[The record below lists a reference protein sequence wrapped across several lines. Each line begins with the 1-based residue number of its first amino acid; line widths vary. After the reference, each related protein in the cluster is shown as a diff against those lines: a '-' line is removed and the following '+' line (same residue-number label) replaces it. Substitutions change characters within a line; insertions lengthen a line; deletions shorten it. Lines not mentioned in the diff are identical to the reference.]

1 MRAATQYRD
10 AENGSPAAVQRPRD
24 RSSFYVFVAATCLVA
39 AVMGFAPTYWL
50 QLTPRTFIGTPLLH
64 LHAALFSAWPVYLLV
79 QTTLV
84 ARGRIRRHRAWGLL
98 GISLAT
104 AMVLVGFAVA
114 NDVLAT
120 RLAAGYGDAARAFHI
135 ASISMITLFGGF
147 VFAAIVCV
155 SRPEI
160 HKRLMLLATVSM
172 LAPAMAR
179 VLFAVSVGI
188 GPGLRPGLGPP
199 RTVASVLMPALIAD
213 ALIVAGVIYDMRTR
227 GRPHPA
233 YLIGG
238 AILLAVQ
245 VLRIPLSTTA
255 GWLAIA
261 EFLARFSG

>member
-1 MRAATQYRD
+1 MT
-10 AENGSPAAVQRPRD
+10 SPATAVHSSRPD
-24 RSSFYVFVAATCLVA
+24 RSWFFVWMAVA
-39 AVMGFAPTYWL
+39 CAFIAFAGFAPTYWL
-50 QLTPRTFIGTPLLH
+50 QLPAGTFVGSPLLH
-64 LHAALFSAWPVYLLV
+64 LHGLLFSAWTIYLLL
-79 QTTLV
+79 QTILA
-84 ARGRIRRHRAWGLL
+84 ARGRLTRHRSWGLL

-104 AMVLVGFAVA
+104 AMVFVGFAVA

-120 RLAAGYGDAARAFHI
+120 RLEAGYGDAARAFHI

-147 VFAAIVCV
+147 VFVAILCV

-172 LAPAMAR
+172 LAPAIAR
-179 VLFAVSVGI
+179 VLFALRVGI

-199 RTVASVLMPALIAD
+199 RTVESVLMPALIAD

-245 VLRIPLSTTA
+245 VLRLPLSTTP
-255 GWLAIA
+255 WWFAIA
-261 EFLARFSG
+261 DFLARFSG